1 MSRPSPFSWFAAYLA
16 AAFKTDFSRLYE
28 RIDLALKAIETRL
41 DGPKNLD
48 DAEFTKMQDALRALP
63 MLSTDEKP

>member
-1 MSRPSPFSWFAAYLA
+1 MSRPSPFSWFAACIA
-16 AAFKTDFSRLYE
+16 AAFKTDFYRLYE

-48 DAEFTKMQDALRALP
+48 DAEFTRLQDALRAPP